1 MNRIEER
8 FAALKAE
15 GQTAFIPYITGGD
28 PTIAI
33 SKEIILALADAGSD
47 VIELGI
53 PFSDPV
59 GDGPV
64 IQHAS
69 QRALLNHVTTRD
81 ILDLVREVRKESQ
94 VSILLFSYFNPIL
107 VYGIERLAKDMAEAG
122 ADGLLCVDLPAE
134 EAAEYKQILDAH
146 GLCTVFLTAPTTSD
160 LRLEE
165 VARQCTGFV
174 YYVSRLGVTGE
185 RAAMVTDLAE
195 QVARI
200 KRQTGKPVAV
210 GFGISTPEHAKH
222 VAGMAEGVV
231 VGSAIV
237 RLIGEKAGA
246 ADTAAAVHAFVEPL
260 VKATKGR

>member
-8 FAALKAE
+8 FTTLKAA
-15 GQTAFIPYITGGD
+15 GKTAFIPYITGGD
-28 PTIAI
+28 PTLAM
-33 SKEIILALADAGSD
+33 SKEIILALEAAGADI
-47 VIELGI
+47 IELGV

-64 IQHAS
+64 IQQAS

-81 ILDLVREVRKESQ
+81 ILALVKEVRQVSQ
-94 VSILLFSYFNPIL
+94 VPILLFSYFNPIL

-134 EAAEYKQILDAH
+134 EAEEYKAALGAH

-160 LRLEE
+160 VRLAA
-165 VARQCTGFV
+165 VAQQCTGFV

-185 RAAMVTDLAE
+185 QSALVTDLAE

-210 GFGISTPEHAKH
+210 GFGISTPEHAKA

-246 ADTAAAVHAFVEPL
+246 ADTAQAVRAFVEPL
-260 VKATKGR
+260 VQAAKS